1 MEKGQIVAIDIVDMS
16 NEGKGIGKL
25 EGMAVFVDNVIIGDK
40 ITAEITKVKKNYC
53 FGKLVEITKPS
64 PYRVEYACEYVK
76 ECGGCTLAE
85 LSYPAQLA
93 WKEKMI
99 LDRLTRLGGLEN
111 PTMNPIV
118 GMDAPLRYRNKAQMP
133 ISGGGL
139 ITRKGGLQENLG
151 SIAIGFYKAKS
162 HSVVNCR
169 KCLLQSE
176 ATEAVADAVRK
187 FMKEDHILAYDPKW
201 EKGLFRHLIV
211 KTAMNTG
218 EVMAILVLN
227 GKAIPNA
234 QKMVE
239 LIDEAIN
246 ELPPRADGVEYS
258 LESVVINVNKKKSS
272 EIMGEECI
280 TIAGKPTIL
289 EKVGKFQFEI
299 SPKSFYQV
307 NPVQMNVLY
316 KKAAEYAGLTGK
328 ETVLDLYCGVGTIGL
343 FCAENA
349 KRVIGIESVKSAVL
363 DANRNATINGI
374 VNAEFI
380 CGKVEEVLPKLLNG
394 YEAKDGEMVA
404 SIKPDVVILDP
415 PRSGCYPD
423 LLEEVA
429 KAAPEKI
436 IYVSCDPATLAR
448 DIKILGD
455 LGYEFVEGT
464 PVDMFP
470 QTVHVEA
477 IILMTHSGSGEKK

>member
-1 MEKGQIVAIDIVDMS
+1 MENGQIVAIDIVDMS
-16 NEGKGIGKL
+16 NEGKGIGKI
-25 EGMAVFVDNVIIGDK
+25 EGLAVFVDGAVIGDK
-40 ITAEITKVKKNYC
+40 IEAEITKVKKNYC
-53 FGKLVEITKPS
+53 FAKLVEITKPS
-64 PYRVEYACEYVK
+64 IYRVAQKCEYAR
-76 ECGGCTLAE
+76 ECGGCTLGE
-85 LSYPAQLA
+85 VSYPAQLA
-93 WKEKMI
+93 WKQKM
-99 LDRLTRLGGLEN
+99 LVDRLTRLGGLED
-111 PTMNPIV
+111 PKIEPIV
-118 GMDAPLRYRNKAQMP
+118 GMEEPFRYRNKAQMP

-139 ITRKGGLQENLG
+139 ITKKGGIQENLG
-151 SIAIGFYKAKS
+151 TIAIGFYKAKS

-176 ATEAVADAVRK
+176 ASEVVADAVRK

-218 EVMAILVLN
+218 EVMAILAIN

-239 LIDEAIN
+239 MIDAAVN
-246 ELPPRADGVEYS
+246 ELPARADGIEYS
-258 LESVVINVNKKKSS
+258 LESVVINVNKKKTS

-307 NPVQMNVLY
+307 NPVQMNKLY
-316 KKAAEYAGLTGK
+316 KKVVDYAGLTGS
-328 ETVLDLYCGVGTIGL
+328 ETVLDLYCGVGTIGI

-349 KRVIGIESVKSAVL
+349 GRVIGIEANKGAIL
-363 DANRNATINGI
+363 DANRNATINGA
-374 VNAEFI
+374 VNAEFV
-380 CGKVEEVLPKLLNG
+380 CGKVEEVLPKLLTG
-394 YEAKDGEMVA
+394 YEGRDGEKIPP
-404 SIKPDVVILDP
+404 IKPDVVILDP

-423 LLEEVA
+423 LLEVVA
-429 KAAPEKI
+429 KAEPKKI

-448 DIKILGD
+448 DIKILGES
-455 LGYEFVEGT
+455 GYEFIEAT

-470 QTVHVEA
+470 HTVHTEICV
-477 IILMTHSGSGEKK
+477 LLEKRK

>member
-1 MEKGQIVAIDIVDMS
+1 MENGQIVAIDIVDMS
-16 NEGKGIGKL
+16 NEGKGIGKI
-25 EGMAVFVDNVIIGDK
+25 EGLAVFVDHAVIGDK

-53 FGKLVEITKPS
+53 FAKLVEINKPS
-64 PYRVEYACEYVK
+64 IYRVATTCEYAK

-85 LSYPAQLA
+85 LSYEAQLA
-93 WKEKMI
+93 WKEKML

-111 PTMNPIV
+111 PTINPII
-118 GMDAPLRYRNKAQMP
+118 GMEQPLRYRNKAQMP
-133 ISGGGL
+133 ISCGGL
-139 ITRKGGLQENLG
+139 ITRKGGFQENVG
-151 SIAIGFYKAKS
+151 SVAIGFYKAKS

-176 ATEAVADAVRK
+176 AAEAVAEAVRK
-187 FMKEDHILAYDPKW
+187 FMKADNILAYDPKW

-218 EVMAILVLN
+218 EVMAIIALN

-234 QKMVE
+234 EKMVQM
-239 LIDEAIN
+239 IDAAIN
-246 ELPPRADGVEYS
+246 DLPPRADGVEYS
-258 LESVVINVNKKKSS
+258 LESVVVNVNKKKSA
-272 EIMGEECI
+272 EIMGDECI

-289 EKVGKFQFEI
+289 ERVGKFQFEI
-299 SPKSFYQV
+299 SPRSFYQV
-307 NPVQMNVLY
+307 NPVQMNKLY

-328 ETVLDLYCGVGTIGL
+328 ETVLDLYCGVGTIGI

-349 KRVIGIESVKSAVL
+349 KRVIGIESVKAAVI
-363 DANRNATINGI
+363 DANRNATINGA

-394 YEAKDGEMVA
+394 YEGKDGEMIA
-404 SIKPDVVILDP
+404 PIKPDVVILDP
-415 PRSGCYPD
+415 PRSGCYPN

-429 KAAPEKI
+429 KAEPKKI

-448 DIKILGD
+448 DIKILGEH
-455 LGYEFVEGT
+455 GYEFVEGT

-470 QTVHVEA
+470 QTVHVECVV
-477 IILMTHSGSGEKK
+477 LLTLKNQ